1 MTSLKKH
8 KIKFNLLLNIFRMV
22 LMVLVPLITFPYLTR
37 IFLADGMGKI
47 NFAISVANMLT
58 LFATLGVYTY
68 GLRQGSLIREN
79 KAVFSNFVYEILLI
93 NFIATLLTYLFFII
107 CLNSIP
113 VFIDNCKLLLIY
125 SMAVFFSAVSLDW
138 VFGVYEDYLYITKR
152 QIFAQ
157 LTLIVLMLLL
167 VKKQEDIYLWAIV
180 CTLVTIVINI
190 CNFGKLKKYIYI
202 KKPNF
207 KKLILLQHI
216 KPITVL
222 FITQLAAK
230 TGSDLNIIMIGL
242 MSTNRETG
250 LYSIVAKVINIL
262 ITCFAAMTPV
272 LVPKIVSLINLNNN
286 QAIKFIH
293 KIFRLI
299 LFISLPAAIG
309 LYALSD
315 EIIYIIAGEN
325 FVEAAVTLR
334 ILAPVIVFSALNSM
348 IYYNYFVPLHLEK
361 YVLCCTSITLIS
373 NLIFNYWLIN
383 LYASNGAA
391 VSYCIAELLGL
402 ISAIYISNKKCNT
415 CICDFSVLHKY
426 FIGTFLI
433 FIYVSFIKFLEIKI
447 VVLTL
452 FLSIIGSIFL
462 YFIIMYLFRDEFIL
476 DVISIINKWKR
487 G

>member
-402 ISAIYISNKKCNT
+402 ISAIYRIKNVIPAFVILVF
-415 CICDFSVLHKY
+415 CIN
-426 FIGTFLI
+426 
-433 FIYVSFIKFLEIKI
+433 
-447 VVLTL
+447 
-452 FLSIIGSIFL
+452 
-462 YFIIMYLFRDEFIL
+462 IL
-476 DVISIINKWKR
+476 
-487 G
+487 

>member
-361 YVLCCTSITLIS
+361 YVLFCTSITLIS

-426 FIGTFLI
+426 LIGTFLI

>member
-1 MTSLKKH
+1 
-8 KIKFNLLLNIFRMV
+8 MV

-426 FIGTFLI
+426 LIGTFLI

>member
-167 VKKQEDIYLWAIV
+167 VKKQKDIYLWAIV

-426 FIGTFLI
+426 LIGTFLI

>member
-1 MTSLKKH
+1 MFECN
-8 KIKFNLLLNIFRMV
+8 KINYKSIKLNIILNSFRM
-22 LMVLVPLITFPYLTR
+22 LLTVLVPLITFPYLAHV
-37 IFLADGMGKI
+37 FGVEGMGKI
-47 NFAISVANMLT
+47 NFAISVTAVFT
-58 LFATLGVYTY
+58 LFASLGIYTY
-68 GLRQGSLIREN
+68 GVRNGSSVRNSKIRFSKFAYELLSINFWAVILVYIVFFVCINTIPAFIEN
-79 KAVFSNFVYEILLI
+79 KSLLI
-93 NFIATLLTYLFFII
+93 IYGM
-107 CLNSIP
+107 SI
-113 VFIDNCKLLLIY
+113 
-125 SMAVFFSAVSLDW
+125 MFSALGLDW
-138 VFGVYEDYLYITKR
+138 VFGVYEDYIYITLR
-152 QIFAQ
+152 QIIAQ
-157 LTLIVLMLLL
+157 VCIIVLMFLL
-167 VKKQEDIYLWAIV
+167 VHSSNDIYIWALASTI
-180 CTLVTIVINI
+180 VTISVNVA
-190 CNFGKLKKYIYI
+190 NYFASQKYIYLKI
-202 KKPNF
+202 PNF
-207 KKLILLQHI
+207 KTLLLRPHI
-216 KPITVL
+216 YPIFIL

-230 TGSDLNIIMIGL
+230 AGSDLNIIMIGL

-250 LYSIVAKVINIL
+250 LYSVVAKVINIL

-299 LFISLPAAIG
+299 LFNSLPAAIG

-426 FIGTFLI
+426 LIGTFLI

-447 VVLTL
+447 VALTL
-452 FLSIIGSIFL
+452 LLSITGSIFFVF
-462 YFIIMYLFRDEFIL
+462 YNYVF
-476 DVISIINKWKR
+476 S
-487 G
+487 

>member
-426 FIGTFLI
+426 LIGTFLI

>member
-426 FIGTFLI
+426 LIGTFLI

-452 FLSIIGSIFL
+452 YLSIIGSIFL